1 LDAAEQARLFQRG
14 VRLSPQPTAG
24 EASHGYGLAV
34 AKELLD
40 LVGGSLWCRSAP
52 GQGACF
58 AFRLPAYQGQEV
70 QQ

>member
-1 LDAAEQARLFQRG
+1 M
-14 VRLSPQPTAG
+14 AG
-24 EASHGYGLAV
+24 EESHGYGLAV

-40 LVGGSLWCRSAP
+40 LVGGSLRCRSAP